1 MRPFQVDGRE
11 FIYNDPVNEYT
22 NKPLATLDVSE
33 DGAGTELEYV
43 FLDFG
48 APESSAALTSP
59 AKWSSAPGAAACPSM
74 SRAKTP

>member
-1 MRPFQVDGRE
+1 MIQL
-11 FIYNDPVNEYT
+11 NDNT

-48 APESSAALTSP
+48 APEEFSGIDVTG
-59 AKWSSAPGAAACPSM
+59 KVVFC
-74 SRAKTP
+74 SRGGGLSFYVKAKTP